1 MGGMGPR
8 RVDRRNGKQDGKKG
22 KVGGSRGPALRRNV
36 FSMANEGLKRWRI
49 NGRSGVPVQH

>member
-1 MGGMGPR
+1 MGPR

>member
-1 MGGMGPR
+1 MGGGAGAGGTENEAKKKEKKR
-8 RVDRRNGKQDGKKG
+8 RW
-22 KVGGSRGPALRRNV
+22 RGPALRPNV